1 MVGLCIT
8 LWIHVERLLVFHSI
22 EVMTK
27 YAQERK
33 AFGKAIGEY
42 GQIQK
47 MIAESYAEY
56 MAARHYVYNLTNHLD
71 LSSFGNGLDSDGVKL
86 VAGAQSIC
94 SWQVDSAPNLI
105 IVCAR
110 QVPCPNALLTGRCR
124 YWVATAIPD
133 YTPPKDS
140 GERLS

>member
-1 MVGLCIT
+1 MVSPRIT

-86 VAGAQSIC
+86 AAGAQSVC
-94 SWQVDSAPNLI
+94 SW
-105 IVCAR
+105 
-110 QVPCPNALLTGRCR
+110 
-124 YWVATAIPD
+124 
-133 YTPPKDS
+133 
-140 GERLS
+140 